1 MSNCPEKVGSQE
13 SQVARMPEIKT
24 DQAPSD
30 ALGSTEWNLQ
40 DCEKFGLGCQEPN
53 LDFSA
58 ESCSVA
64 T

>member
-1 MSNCPEKVGSQE
+1 
-13 SQVARMPEIKT
+13 MPEIKT

-30 ALGSTEWNLQ
+30 ARGSTEWNLK

-58 ESCSVA
+58 ERCSVA